1 LIKRSGP
8 RGTWLISL
16 LCLIAFGVFAI
27 LIDTHRIY
35 SFDLR
40 LIRFWQGMESPGMTR
55 LAEALSASGTTKPV
69 VGIALLV
76 MAFLF
81 FVLRRRWELLTVVM
95 ALGGST
101 LLNSAVKNAVGRE
114 RPSLHRIVEEAGYSF
129 PSGHAMAA
137 LSLYG
142 VTAYLLWRHVG
153 SGWGRTLIAAI
164 AAIYILA
171 IGASRIYLGVHY
183 PSDVIGG
190 YLLSGCWLAA
200 TIGTFQS
207 LQARSVRSASS
218 AA

>member
-1 LIKRSGP
+1 MNKSTGP
-8 RGTWLISL
+8 RRAWLISFICL
-16 LCLIAFGVFAI
+16 LAFGAFAL

-40 LIRFWQGMESPGMTR
+40 QIRFWQGMESPGMTR
-55 LAEALSASGTTKPV
+55 LAEALSASGRTKPV
-69 VGIALLV
+69 VGAALLV

-81 FVLRRRWELLTVVM
+81 FALRRRWELLMVVM

-101 LLNSAVKNAVGRE
+101 LLNTAVKNAVGRE
-114 RPSLHRIVEEAGYSF
+114 RPSLHRIAEEAGYSF

-142 VTAYLLWRHVG
+142 ITVYLLWRHVRN
-153 SGWGRTLIAAI
+153 GWGKALIAAV
-164 AAIYILA
+164 AAVYILA

-200 TIGTFQS
+200 TIGTFRS
-207 LQARSVRSASS
+207 LQARRTRSISS